1 MREGNAAM
9 ERGQHRPVEDRVDVR
24 SRPQDQQLRGR
35 SARAAGNH
43 AARNRRGLRALWS
56 WTFGATMWR
65 SVAYGLLS
73 LPAGIVS
80 LLLPLV
86 GAHNAAARLQRG
98 LADRWLPRRLAPP
111 PGRYRWGRVIT
122 HALLTSMIGVLCWVL
137 VALAGPNTVRNV
149 LLYPITD
156 GSDVA
161 RAWGGPTLAGAW
173 AVHAALAL
181 LPLPVELWML
191 RWLSGLQGRLAA
203 RLLGIDQAPWVLP
216 VAVLVAAL
224 GLVMLRAFVNQL

>member
-9 ERGQHRPVEDRVDVR
+9 ERGQQQPIQDRAGVR
-24 SRPQDQQLRGR
+24 FQPLDQQRRDR
-35 SARAAGNH
+35 STRPAGNH
-43 AARNRRGLRALWS
+43 AEGNRRGLRALWS
-56 WTFGATMWR
+56 WTVGATMWR

-80 LLLPLV
+80 LLFALV
-86 GAHNAAARLQRG
+86 GAHHAVARLQRG
-98 LADRWLPRRLAPP
+98 LTERWLLRGLAPP
-111 PGRYRWGRVIT
+111 PGRDRWHRVIT

-156 GSDVA
+156 DSDVA

-181 LPLPVELWML
+181 LLLPVELWML
-191 RWLSGLQGRLAA
+191 RGLSGLQGRLTA
-203 RLLGIDQAPWVLP
+203 RLLGISGYEQDLWPSA
-216 VAVLVAAL
+216 
-224 GLVMLRAFVNQL
+224 